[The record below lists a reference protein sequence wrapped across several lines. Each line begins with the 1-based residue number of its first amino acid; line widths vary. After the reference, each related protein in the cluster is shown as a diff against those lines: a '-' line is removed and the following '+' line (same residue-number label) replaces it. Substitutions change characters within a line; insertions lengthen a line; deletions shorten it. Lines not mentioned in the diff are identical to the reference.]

1 MSQSEIADIAV
12 MMLEKW
18 DYVIGEPTLALLRN
32 LLSVDTR
39 RRAIAKRPLRAFEK
53 AARKEARNEGRITL
67 RALARFVGVDPHTII
82 RWRKLPQYK
91 AAVEREKRLSKSA
104 RKHPPKGGAL
114 LTF

>member
-1 MSQSEIADIAV
+1 MADIAIT
-12 MMLEKW
+12 MLEKW
-18 DYVIGEPTLALLRN
+18 DYVIGETMLALVRD
-32 LLSVDTR
+32 LLSIDAR

-53 AARKEARNEGRITL
+53 AARLEARSRGRIGV
-67 RALARFVGVDPHTII
+67 RALARLVGVDPHTII